1 MEENGKKRERYRERR
16 KTKKNEKKNSNHK
29 YLRFCLYLSQS
40 SHTKAALLVKDPRL
54 HFSTQQSY
62 EITLLRGHMWP
73 ADTFSNRC
81 QPSYFQ
87 WSPANISTV
96 ASGGP
101 RCFRA
106 PLLVQPVLQTSLIGG
121 RWLHLPRYFGS
132 GADEETGT
140 QRRTWPRST
149 ESRSC
154 EYSPLMRF

>member
-1 MEENGKKRERYRERR
+1 MEKKRERYRERR

-40 SHTKAALLVKDPRL
+40 SHTKAALLSKIPDCTSAHSKAMRSL
-54 HFSTQQSY
+54 FSEVTCGQQTPSP
-62 EITLLRGHMWP
+62 TDVSP
-73 ADTFSNRC
+73 VTFSGL
-81 QPSYFQ
+81 QPT
-87 WSPANISTV
+87 SPLQHLVVRDA
-96 ASGGP
+96 
-101 RCFRA
+101 FRA